1 MLKNRKLGTK
11 LGMGFGLILLLTV
24 IVAYFGYTGLTNV
37 GDRAYKSLNVNQLVK
52 SILNARIK
60 EKNFMLKGDQ
70 TAIKEHTQILSE
82 LYTMADSTKKS
93 FTQDINK
100 KQMDDVI
107 DSSKAYEEAFKQYVE
122 MENQRIALMEDM
134 NKEAATTIS
143 EAETIST
150 EQNQQLK
157 DLLTARDKAVKDKIA
172 KADDA
177 NRLLKWLKDCRALR
191 IQMENGQT
199 GHLSDW
205 KKLNKQIIDLAGDMK
220 SRFKNPDN
228 IKMAQSIIDKYSAY
242 EKSFLNYLSTNSAI
256 ERQQLVKLGEEAS
269 QLMDDIRTSQKAE
282 LEMVRKDYDAKVED
296 KQEKAND
303 ANQIIR
309 QALLARING
318 KEFILSRQ
326 QSYFD
331 KNQESIKQIMTIVD
345 SLHTR
350 FKNPA
355 NIARAETL
363 GKAVKGY
370 NTAFLQYCELMR
382 KQDQAND
389 KMIASARNVQ
399 EQCLKARE
407 DQETKMDSE
416 ISSSET
422 IIIVGTGIALLLGI
436 LAALGLTTAIT
447 RPIKQGVS
455 FAEAMAQGDFTQLLQ
470 IDQNDEV
477 GTLARSLNEMVEK
490 LRAVVAEVQNA
501 AENVA
506 SGSEELSSSAQS
518 MSQGATEQ
526 AASVEEVSSSMEEM
540 AANIKQNADNAQ
552 KTEKIALKAADD
564 ARQGGEAVTKTVSAM
579 KDIAEKISIIE
590 EIARQTNL
598 LALNAAIEAAR
609 AGEHGKGFAVVAA
622 EVRKLAERSGAAAAE
637 ISELSSSSVEVAER
651 AGEML
656 GLIVPDIQK
665 NAELVQEIAASS
677 NEQNAG
683 ASQINKAVQQ
693 LDTVVQQNASAS
705 EEMASTSE
713 ELSSQAEQLMSS
725 IGFFRVDSSSSRRA
739 IKALPAAAPKK
750 KASASSSSPH
760 RSTTTSQGG
769 GAYLTLDD
777 DMDDSDDGFE
787 KF

>member
-11 LGMGFGLILLLTV
+11 LGMGFGLILVLTV
-24 IVAYFGYTGLTNV
+24 IVAYFGFTGLTNV
-37 GDRAYKSLNVNQLVK
+37 GDRAHKSLNVNQLVK
-52 SILNARIK
+52 DILNARIK
-60 EKNFMLKGDQ
+60 EKNFMLKSDQ
-70 TAIKEHTQILSE
+70 AAIKEHSQILSE
-82 LYTMADSTKKS
+82 LYAMAGSTKKS

-107 DSSKAYEEAFKQYVE
+107 DATKAYKDAFKKYVE
-122 MENQRIALMEDM
+122 MEKQRVVLMEDM

-143 EAETIST
+143 EAETIT
-150 EQNQQLK
+150 KEQTQQLK
-157 DLLTARDKAVKDKIA
+157 ELLAARDAAVQDKIT

-199 GHLSDW
+199 SHLSEW
-205 KKLNKQIIDLAGDMK
+205 KKLNKQIIELAGDMK
-220 SRFKNPDN
+220 SRFQNPDN
-228 IKMAQSIIDKYSAY
+228 IKMAQTIIEKYSAY
-242 EKSFLNYLSTNSAI
+242 EKSFLSYLSTSSSM
-256 ERQQLVKLGEEAS
+256 ERQRLVKLGEESS
-269 QLMDDIRTSQKAE
+269 QMMDAIRSDQKQE
-282 LEMVRKDYDAKVED
+282 LETVRKNYDAKVAD
-296 KQEKAND
+296 RLEKAND
-303 ANQIIR
+303 SNQIIR
-309 QALLARING
+309 LAMLARING
-318 KEFILSRQ
+318 KEFILTRQ
-326 QSYFD
+326 QSFFD
-331 KNQESIKQIMTIVD
+331 KNQDNTKQIAAIVD
-345 SLHTR
+345 ELRSS
-350 FKNPA
+350 FKTPT
-355 NIARAETL
+355 NIAHAETL
-363 GKAVKGY
+363 GKAVEGY
-370 NTAFLQYCELMR
+370 KTAFLHYYDLMR
-382 KQDQAND
+382 KQDQANE
-389 KMIASARNVQ
+389 KMLASAQSV
-399 EQCLKARE
+399 EDHCLKARE
-407 DQETKMDSE
+407 DQAAKMEADM
-416 ISSSET
+416 SSSET
-422 IIIVGTGIALLLGI
+422 IILVGTGIALLIGI

-477 GTLARSLNEMVEK
+477 GTLAKSLNEMVEK
-490 LRAVVAEVQNA
+490 LRTVVAEVQSA

-564 ARQGGEAVTKTVSAM
+564 AKQGGEAVTQTVSAM

-725 IGFFRVDSSSSRRA
+725 ISFFRVDSSGSRRA
-739 IKALPAAAPKK
+739 MKALPAATSKK
-750 KASASSSSPH
+750 KPNPSGDSAH
-760 RSTTTSQGG
+760 RQSTTSQGG

-777 DMDDSDDGFE
+777 DIDDGDDGFE